1 MARSSV
7 ATPAWTRF
15 GALAAAVGMLAVA
28 GWVFNAYILFFGF
41 PDGFS
46 SELGRAENAM
56 AIGFCWASLALA
68 ALALGLFWRSFF
80 APIGR
85 LLVVSLGLYA
95 VVTVGLVVL
104 DMHFRTYMMDDAGG

>member
-7 ATPAWTRF
+7 ATPVWTRF

-28 GWVFNAYILFFGF
+28 GWVFNDHILFFGF

-46 SELGRAENAM
+46 SELGRAENTM
-56 AIGFCWASLALA
+56 AIGFCWFSLALA
-68 ALALGLFWRSFF
+68 ALTLGLFWRSFF

-85 LLVVSLGLYA
+85 LLLVALGLYA
-95 VVTVGLVVL
+95 VVTVGLVGL
-104 DMHFRTYMMDDAGG
+104 DMQFRTYMMDDAGG